1 MSKHEER
8 SWSSWVFLG
17 QSDFKQGLLGVSD
30 GKNIPAM
37 QETQVQS
44 TPLVLPRE
52 FHGQGAFQATVHG
65 VTKRWTRD
73 SPVTPVVILPDN
85 VKFYLS
91 PVLPGKNKD

>member
-8 SWSSWVFLG
+8 FWSSWVFLG

-65 VTKRWTRD
+65 VTKRWTRN

-85 VKFYLS
+85 VKFYLI
-91 PVLPGKNKD
+91 PVLPEKNKD